1 MSRCKPSS
9 PNDFSSRQVKITLL
23 RKKKLKQW
31 IDSLKQ
37 ARPEKF
43 CLVHIQKTK
52 NNTHCVISN
61 LFGRVKTLWS
71 TNGGIHSN
79 KVKGRRKTRYVQRMV
94 YKSAVEKILALGLE
108 YLVIH
113 CKGTIVS
120 KRYILK
126 TFNQYFTIVLFKDF
140 TSIAHNGCRPSKMR
154 RI

>member
-1 MSRCKPSS
+1 MIILNEHC
-9 PNDFSSRQVKITLL
+9 SRQARIAIL
-23 RKKKLKQW
+23 RKKKLKEW

-61 LFGRVKTLWS
+61 LFGIQKTLWS
-71 TNGGIHSN
+71 TCGGIHSN

-94 YKSAVEKILALGLE
+94 YKSAIEKILALGLE

-126 TFNQYFTIVLFKDF
+126 TFNQYFTIVLFKDL
-140 TSIAHNGCRPSKMR
+140 TCISHNGCRPSKMR